1 MLGCSLD
8 GKILRSHLKRQ
19 RVNSAHSSVDK
30 ETRRTPLRDNEGQ
43 LWLKKLKTFNEN
55 QWFCLDTNICGKDF
69 FSFKERKGQ
78 KKLAELAHLWIS
90 IRHDMSTTADVLSWP
105 ETDPCSCVFTGK
117 PLYQICEMCH
127 FNWSKKKSF
136 TPSQI
141 FRAVQH
147 LHSSK
152 PFSPDTGEGC
162 RLLNTSFCTLLYE
175 CEISHENLS
184 EADNKLRSFRINY
197 IFVTDGGVLL
207 SFEGKTAI
215 NSKYSHQQELKTR
228 IAQGEGKKSEKGRA
242 IMMERTRNG
251 AARAQTGA
259 QGGDE
264 RWQQQI
270 RWDQRKPSK
279 PTPKVGMKA
288 AQCGSREDETP
299 FGAEAP
305 PLLRLCVRGLRA
317 PLPLKC

>member
-1 MLGCSLD
+1 MSFRGLKQTLAVVFSLENHS
-8 GKILRSHLKRQ
+8 GK
-19 RVNSAHSSVDK
+19 SVK
-30 ETRRTPLRDNEGQ
+30 CATSIEVS
-43 LWLKKLKTFNEN
+43 KKT
-55 QWFCLDTNICGKDF
+55 
-69 FSFKERKGQ
+69 
-78 KKLAELAHLWIS
+78 
-90 IRHDMSTTADVLSWP
+90 
-105 ETDPCSCVFTGK
+105 
-117 PLYQICEMCH
+117 
-127 FNWSKKKSF
+127 KKSF

-141 FRAVQH
+141 FRALQH

-175 CEISHENLS
+175 CEISV
-184 EADNKLRSFRINY
+184 ADNKRRSFRINY

-264 RWQQQI
+264 R
-270 RWDQRKPSK
+270 
-279 PTPKVGMKA
+279 
-288 AQCGSREDETP
+288 
-299 FGAEAP
+299 
-305 PLLRLCVRGLRA
+305 
-317 PLPLKC
+317 

>member
-1 MLGCSLD
+1 
-8 GKILRSHLKRQ
+8 
-19 RVNSAHSSVDK
+19 
-30 ETRRTPLRDNEGQ
+30 
-43 LWLKKLKTFNEN
+43 
-55 QWFCLDTNICGKDF
+55 
-69 FSFKERKGQ
+69 
-78 KKLAELAHLWIS
+78 
-90 IRHDMSTTADVLSWP
+90 MSTTPQSFRGLKQTLAV
-105 ETDPCSCVFTGK
+105 VFSLENHSGK
-117 PLYQICEMCH
+117 SVKCATSIEV
-127 FNWSKKKSF
+127 SKKTKKSF

-141 FRAVQH
+141 FRALQH

-264 RWQQQI
+264 R
-270 RWDQRKPSK
+270 
-279 PTPKVGMKA
+279 
-288 AQCGSREDETP
+288 
-299 FGAEAP
+299 
-305 PLLRLCVRGLRA
+305 
-317 PLPLKC
+317 

>member
-127 FNWSKKKSF
+127 FNWSKKKKASRQVRF
-136 TPSQI
+136 SELCNI
-141 FRAVQH
+141 FIAQNRFPLTRGKDADCWT
-147 LHSSK
+147 LH
-152 PFSPDTGEGC
+152 FVRC
-162 RLLNTSFCTLLYE
+162 CMN
-175 CEISHENLS
+175 
-184 EADNKLRSFRINY
+184 AKL
-197 IFVTDGGVLL
+197 V
-207 SFEGKTAI
+207 
-215 NSKYSHQQELKTR
+215 TR
-228 IAQGEGKKSEKGRA
+228 I
-242 IMMERTRNG
+242 
-251 AARAQTGA
+251 
-259 QGGDE
+259 
-264 RWQQQI
+264 
-270 RWDQRKPSK
+270 
-279 PTPKVGMKA
+279 
-288 AQCGSREDETP
+288 
-299 FGAEAP
+299 
-305 PLLRLCVRGLRA
+305 
-317 PLPLKC
+317 

>member
-1 MLGCSLD
+1 MWKRLKSLS
-8 GKILRSHLKRQ
+8 LFKR
-19 RVNSAHSSVDK
+19 
-30 ETRRTPLRDNEGQ
+30 
-43 LWLKKLKTFNEN
+43 KT
-55 QWFCLDTNICGKDF
+55 
-69 FSFKERKGQ
+69 
-78 KKLAELAHLWIS
+78 

-105 ETDPCSCVFTGK
+105 ETDPCTSIEV
-117 PLYQICEMCH
+117 
-127 FNWSKKKSF
+127 SKKTKKSF

-141 FRAVQH
+141 FRALQH

-228 IAQGEGKKSEKGRA
+228 VAQGEGKKSEKGRA

-264 RWQQQI
+264 R
-270 RWDQRKPSK
+270 
-279 PTPKVGMKA
+279 
-288 AQCGSREDETP
+288 
-299 FGAEAP
+299 
-305 PLLRLCVRGLRA
+305 
-317 PLPLKC
+317 